1 MTGCNKTGVKNA
13 IEAIGQYLI
22 DNSERIA
29 GDFDGMIDFYLEVK
43 FKTNIDEAY
52 WPEIKFT
59 NHHYLP
65 FSEELSRKIFEVKED
80 TNANND

>member
-1 MTGCNKTGVKNA
+1 MIGCNKTGVKNA

-29 GDFDGMIDFYLEVK
+29 GDFDGMIDFDLEVK
-43 FKTNIDEAY
+43 FKTNDDESFY

-65 FSEELSRKIFEVKED
+65 FSEKLSRKIFEEGGK
-80 TNANND
+80 

>member
-13 IEAIGQYLI
+13 IEAVGQYLI

-29 GDFDGMIDFYLEVK
+29 GDFDCMIDFDLEVK
-43 FKTNIDEAY
+43 FKTNTDKAY

-65 FSEELSRKIFEVKED
+65 FSEELSRKIFEAEEEKDE
-80 TNANND
+80 NN

>member
-13 IEAIGQYLI
+13 LEAIGQYLI

-29 GDFDGMIDFYLEVK
+29 GDFDGMIGFDLEVT
-43 FKTNIDEAY
+43 FKANVDEAY

-65 FSEELSRKIFEVKED
+65 FSEELTKKIFEAKEEKK
-80 TNANND
+80 

>member
-1 MTGCNKTGVKNA
+1 MSGCNKKGVQEA

-22 DNSERIA
+22 DNSDKIA
-29 GDFDGMIDFYLEVK
+29 GDFDMMIGFNLEVI
-43 FKTNIDEAY
+43 FKTNNERSE

-65 FSEELSRKIFEVKED
+65 YSEELSEKIFGK
-80 TNANND
+80 

>member
-1 MTGCNKTGVKNA
+1 MTGCSKTGIKNA
-13 IEAIGQYLI
+13 IEVIGQYLI

-29 GDFDGMIDFYLEVK
+29 GDFYGMIDFDLEVK
-43 FKTNIDEAY
+43 FKTNVDEAC

-65 FSEELSRKIFEVKED
+65 YSEELSRKIFEVKEEE
-80 TNANND
+80 